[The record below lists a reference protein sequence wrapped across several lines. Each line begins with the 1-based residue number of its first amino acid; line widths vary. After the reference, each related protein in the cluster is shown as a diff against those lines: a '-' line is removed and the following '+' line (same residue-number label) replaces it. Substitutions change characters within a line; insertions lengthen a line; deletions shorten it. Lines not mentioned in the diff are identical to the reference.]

1 MAPPGIQSPPP
12 PSPPPLHHFAVD
24 ACPLQLVKDHAKCLA
39 QGTHRAAVR
48 CCLQGSGF
56 RSSHCGVSVCAY
68 DDLDGNLASAP
79 ITDIDGAAATY
90 AEAATEC
97 MARNMRLCSVS
108 ELSDCCGHGC
118 ARYDETKVWSLSTCY
133 PSHNP
138 AADAEHWVADELSP
152 ITHSAVVESLI
163 SRVSWAVSSGSS
175 AIQHA
180 TGALSARIDRAFA
193 AVERA
198 LSALVAASPAMFE
211 ELQKNGKLLLLIVV
225 GIMAVVVMT
234 VKCLSCLHDIR
245 QFARRKFG
253 RPLAADI
260 RRYQR
265 LDDRKQGV
273 SPSHRSVANSGSCE
287 RTTNNGRLSIKPP
300 LPLELLRAGAR
311 GHAPPSGMEGMRPG
325 LSASR
330 RHDGTKSGLYA
341 GMGEGTSTR
350 THLPPLS

>member
-1 MAPPGIQSPPP
+1 M
-12 PSPPPLHHFAVD
+12 
-24 ACPLQLVKDHAKCLA
+24 
-39 QGTHRAAVR
+39 
-48 CCLQGSGF
+48 QGSGF

-79 ITDIDGAAATY
+79 ITDTVRRPQRTQKQLQSAWHATWLCGVSGSVI
-90 AEAATEC
+90 AVDTVAHV
-97 MARNMRLCSVS
+97 MMRQ
-108 ELSDCCGHGC
+108 
-118 ARYDETKVWSLSTCY
+118 KWSLSTCY

-211 ELQKNGKLLLLIVV
+211 ELQRNGKLLLLIVV

-234 VKCLSCLHDIR
+234 VKCLSCLLDIR
-245 QFARRKFG
+245 QFARRKFAGLG
-253 RPLAADI
+253 RRHPQVPALDESKAC
-260 RRYQR
+260 R
-265 LDDRKQGV
+265 LPARQIMAV
-273 SPSHRSVANSGSCE
+273 C
-287 RTTNNGRLSIKPP
+287 RLS
-300 LPLELLRAGAR
+300 LRC
-311 GHAPPSGMEGMRPG
+311 
-325 LSASR
+325 L
-330 RHDGTKSGLYA
+330 
-341 GMGEGTSTR
+341 
-350 THLPPLS
+350 